1 MTPLNDR
8 PAGGDG
14 ALFRLLIL
22 IPVYNDWEAVALLLR
37 KMDSVLLEHG
47 LEPEVLLVD
56 DASTVAWQAA
66 LGNTSYRAIRSVRV
80 LALRRNLGHQRA
92 IAIGLTYVDEHSSC
106 DAVLVM
112 DGDGEDAPEDVPRL
126 VERLQST
133 ERTQVIFAERK
144 RRSEGLVFRLG
155 YRGYKALHFLLT
167 GLRVRVGNFSIIPRP
182 LLRRLTAVSELWNH
196 YAAAVFRARI
206 PHTSIPTHRA
216 PRLLGRSHMNTVSL
230 VVHGLSALSVYSE
243 VIGVRL
249 LLATG
254 MLFALATLSLT
265 AVVGIRLA
273 TDLAIPG
280 WASMLGGL
288 ILVLLLQ
295 LFTASV
301 PFVFVILHGRGG
313 TGFLP
318 ARDYIYFVERLVP
331 VWSSQH
337 ADGRAPSP
345 PANTRPGVVP

>member
-1 MTPLNDR
+1 MTRPNDR
-8 PAGGDG
+8 PADADG
-14 ALFRLLIL
+14 ALYRLLIL
-22 IPVYNDWEAVALLLR
+22 IPVYNDWEAVGLLLR
-37 KMDSVLLEHG
+37 KLDAVLLHHG

-56 DASTVAWQAA
+56 DASATPCPAGLA
-66 LGNTSYRAIRSVRV
+66 GEGYRAIRSVGV

-126 VERLQST
+126 VEKVRDT
-133 ERTQVIFAERK
+133 GGTQVVFAERA
-144 RRSEGLVFRLG
+144 RRSEGRVFRLG
-155 YRGYKALHFLLT
+155 YKSYKALHLLLT
-167 GLRVRVGNFSIIPRP
+167 GLRVRVGNFSIIQRP
-182 LLRRLTAVSELWNH
+182 MLRRLTAVSELWNH

-206 PHTSIPTHRA
+206 PYTSISTHRA
-216 PRLLGRSHMNTVSL
+216 ARLLGRSHMNFVSL

-249 LLATG
+249 VLATG
-254 MLFALATLSLT
+254 LLFALAALLLLV
-265 AVVGIRLA
+265 VVGIRLT

-280 WASMLGGL
+280 WTSVLGGL
-288 ILVLLLQ
+288 LLVLLLQ

-318 ARDYIYFVERLVP
+318 ARDYIYFVDRLDK
-331 VWSSQH
+331 VWSSQRVD
-337 ADGRAPSP
+337 ASDLISS
-345 PANTRPGVVP
+345 

>member
-1 MTPLNDR
+1 MSPANGR
-8 PAGGDG
+8 PADPDG
-14 ALFRLLIL
+14 ALFRLQLL

-37 KMDSVLLEHG
+37 KVDQICLDHG

-56 DASTVAWQAA
+56 DASTLPCPAGLA
-66 LGNTSYRAIRSVRV
+66 GEGYRAVRSVGV

-92 IAIGLTYVDEHSSC
+92 IAIGLTYLDEHSSC

-112 DGDGEDAPEDVPRL
+112 DGDGEDAPEDIPRL
-126 VERLQST
+126 VEALQST
-133 ERTQVIFAERK
+133 GGTRVVFAERK
-144 RRSEGLVFRLG
+144 RRSEGLLFRLG
-155 YRGYKALHFLLT
+155 YRTYKALHFLLT
-167 GLRVRVGNFSIIPRP
+167 GLRVRVGNFSIVPRP
-182 LLRRLTAVSELWNH
+182 LVRRLTAVSELWNH

-206 PHTSIPTHRA
+206 PYTSIPTHRA
-216 PRLLGRSHMNTVSL
+216 PRLLGRSHMNFVSL

-249 LLATG
+249 LIATG
-254 MLFALATLSLT
+254 LLFALAVVLLA
-265 AVVGIRLA
+265 AVVGIRLT

-280 WASMLGGL
+280 WASVLGGL

-318 ARDYIYFVERLVP
+318 ARDYIYFVDRLVP
-331 VWSSQH
+331 LWSSQ
-337 ADGRAPSP
+337 RAAVPGAVPS
-345 PANTRPGVVP
+345 